1 MTTRNRPPDQ
11 NYKFLNLFSDELFA
25 PRTVEEGFRKGFK
38 GNWGAHGHTK
48 RVGVIQA
55 LNRLTYHSFMSH
67 LRRVDLDIDESNK
80 LVGPHLLHGS
90 QYGLFDPL
98 DVGGSV
104 GIDKQMSVLCAF
116 TPMISNEDLFHWIQN
131 NMTQEEV
138 RIYFLEEI
146 EYRDMA
152 TYTKLFIN
160 GSWIGVVK
168 DPLLFKEVFVTAR
181 RLGLVHPMIS
191 IAFDMKYKTIFLSS
205 DEGRVVRPLF
215 YFEKGKEKRISYKG
229 REGRSW
235 SECVY
240 GLLNEKKATFVNK
253 NDLRETPTAKSQTV
267 LEYLDN
273 AEMETMYVTSTVHV
287 PSQHD
292 YTHAEIHPSC
302 LFGIM
307 GNQIVFPENSALPRN
322 DYSCIQGRQSVSLY
336 HSNYLNRIDNMGI
349 LLDYGQKPIVKSR
362 YTRYLNN
369 EALPYGENAIV
380 AIMTHTG
387 YNVEDSILINESAV
401 KRGLFHTTYYT
412 MYETYEETG
421 SLAGNSEKRIANVT
435 KYPTTNLKPG
445 YNYNELDEHGLIKVG
460 TILTDKMVMI
470 GRIQFQKE
478 SPDKI
483 ADASV
488 FSSKG
493 HTGIVDRVYLTENE
507 EGKRIAKIRVREE
520 RSPQIG
526 DKFSSRCGQKGTIG
540 TLIPEENMPFTK
552 YGIRPDLIINPHC
565 MPSRMTINQL
575 IECLFA
581 KMAVQKGIAVDC
593 TAFVNKGPK
602 HEIVGGL
609 LHEYGYH
616 STGNDLLY
624 NGMTGEQIESEIF
637 MGPTYYLRLK
647 HMVQDKI
654 NYRAGGPRVALTRQ
668 TNHGR
673 SNDGGLKIGD
683 MERDCILS
691 HGMSAFMC
699 DSMMKR
705 GDAYQMAICN
715 QSGSIAI
722 YHRDTQQFY
731 SPMVDGPLTFEKTET
746 DTFTPSLITKYGKE
760 FSKVDVP
767 YCLKLLIHELTAMNI
782 QMRLIT
788 SDNIENLTTY
798 GKKSLGKFE
807 DYVKKSEIFEQ
818 MTLEEKEA
826 LSRDIQSLKQTG
838 TYTPLAEKQSRET
851 ILRAREELEKN
862 RITPED
868 YRQLLKMPVTEV
880 KPEPEPPLLKMEPE
894 LEELEEYNPIVE
906 PIAEP
911 IVETKEPKV
920 ETNQTESES
929 ESGEG
934 GEVKKIVLAQ
944 KE

>member
-1 MTTRNRPPDQ
+1 
-11 NYKFLNLFSDELFA
+11 
-25 PRTVEEGFRKGFK
+25 
-38 GNWGAHGHTK
+38 
-48 RVGVIQA
+48 
-55 LNRLTYHSFMSH
+55 
-67 LRRVDLDIDESNK
+67 
-80 LVGPHLLHGS
+80 
-90 QYGLFDPL
+90 
-98 DVGGSV
+98 
-104 GIDKQMSVLCAF
+104 
-116 TPMISNEDLFHWIQN
+116 
-131 NMTQEEV
+131 
-138 RIYFLEEI
+138 
-146 EYRDMA
+146 
-152 TYTKLFIN
+152 
-160 GSWIGVVK
+160 
-168 DPLLFKEVFVTAR
+168 
-181 RLGLVHPMIS
+181 
-191 IAFDMKYKTIFLSS
+191 
-205 DEGRVVRPLF
+205 
-215 YFEKGKEKRISYKG
+215 
-229 REGRSW
+229 
-235 SECVY
+235 
-240 GLLNEKKATFVNK
+240 
-253 NDLRETPTAKSQTV
+253 V

-273 AEMETMYVTSTVHV
+273 AEMETLYVTSTVHV

-336 HSNYLNRIDNMGI
+336 HSNYLNRIDNMGV

-435 KYPTTNLKPG
+435 KFPTTNLKPG

-520 RSPQIG
+520 RTPQIG

-552 YGIRPDLIINPHC
+552 DGIRPDLIINPHC

-575 IECLFA
+575 IECLFS

-616 STGNDLLY
+616 SSGNDLLY
-624 NGMTGEQIESEIF
+624 NGMTGELIESEIF

-798 GKKSLGKFE
+798 GKKTLGKFE

-862 RITPED
+862 HITPED
-868 YRQLLKMPVTEV
+868 YRQILKMPITEV
-880 KPEPEPPLLKMEPE
+880 KPEPEPPPLKMEPE

-906 PIAEP
+906 PEPIAETKS
-911 IVETKEPKV
+911 ETKEP
-920 ETNQTESES
+920 ETEGEG
-929 ESGEG
+929 EPEGEG